1 MAFLNLHRIFE
12 IIRLAVMAGEVML
25 LALTVSAQAQT
36 YNVVHSFTGPD
47 GAAPYAGLTMDR
59 AGNFYGTTTQGG
71 NGHGTVFK
79 LAREGSNWV
88 LTKLYSFGGGSDG
101 ATPYARVIFGPD
113 GTLYGTT
120 AGGGGGACSG
130 GCGTV
135 FHLRP
140 SPVVCRSIACPWTET
155 ILYRFTGGSDG
166 AVPLFGDL
174 VFDQAGNLYGTAA
187 AGGITSG
194 NCSPAGGCG
203 VVFELTPTHGGWT
216 ETVLHSFNLDGSDGH
231 YPNSGVI
238 FDNSGNLYGTTVY
251 GGTDYAGAV
260 YELTHSGSGWVESIL
275 YSFGT
280 EGELPVGGLVMDRAG
295 NLYGSTASG
304 GSYQA
309 GTIFELA
316 PSGGNWT
323 FTLLHTF
330 TGDVGPEDSLTMDAA
345 GNLYGTTITDGLYDA
360 GSVFKLMPG
369 SGGWTYVDL
378 YDFNND
384 LHNAGNLPSGNVI
397 FDSSGNLYGT
407 AQDGGSGGNG
417 GVVWEISP

>member
-1 MAFLNLHRIFE
+1 MAFLKLDRIFE
-12 IIRLAVMAGEVML
+12 IIRLAVMAVAVML

-47 GAAPYAGLTMDR
+47 GAAPNAGLTMDR
-59 AGNFYGTTTQGG
+59 AGNLYGTTTQGG

-79 LAREGSNWV
+79 LAREGSSWI

-101 ATPYARVIFGPD
+101 ATPYARVILGSD

-166 AVPLFGDL
+166 AAPLFGDL

-194 NCSPAGGCG
+194 NCSPVGGCG

-216 ETVLHSFNLDGSDGH
+216 ETVLHSFNLDGSDGY

-238 FDNSGNLYGTTVY
+238 FDSSGNLYGTTVY
-251 GGTDYAGAV
+251 GGADNAGAV

-275 YSFGT
+275 YSSGT
-280 EGELPVGGLVMDRAG
+280 EGDLPVGGLVMDRAG
-295 NLYGSTASG
+295 NLYGSTALG
-304 GSYQA
+304 GSYGD

-345 GNLYGTTITDGLYDA
+345 GNLYGTTFTDGLYDA

-378 YDFNND
+378 YDFHD
-384 LHNAGNLPSGNVI
+384 AGTLPSGNVI
-397 FDSSGNLYGT
+397 LDSSGNLYGT
-407 AQDGGSGGNG
+407 AQDGGSGRA